1 MIYNLIIFKFYI
13 NINFSILKKKTNSE
27 VIYSSLKIHKLKPR
41 KNQYITSNHLRYKN
55 SIERSPFLYIRM
67 KFKSL

>member
-1 MIYNLIIFKFYI
+1 M
-13 NINFSILKKKTNSE
+13 LKKKTNSE